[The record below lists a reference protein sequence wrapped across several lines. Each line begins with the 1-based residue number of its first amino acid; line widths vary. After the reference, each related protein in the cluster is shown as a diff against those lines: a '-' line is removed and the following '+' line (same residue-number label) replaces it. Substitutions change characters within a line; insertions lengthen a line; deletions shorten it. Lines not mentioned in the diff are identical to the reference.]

1 MSAKFN
7 ILEYRTVALSGKNT
21 DRERE
26 AAFEHLAMNE
36 EDATDEIQ
44 PLD

>member
-21 DRERE
+21 DCERE